1 MPDFAPTFGEDWRDV
16 DVMEVGE
23 LWLKVWLGLRLTDA
37 EASAAAAGW
46 DGGIY
51 RSWTD
56 GDDVAVVLATA
67 WDTPEDAREFADAL
81 EEWASSNEQVHVG
94 DISVDGTRVNVAF
107 ASSEELLP
115 VVSGT
120 LGSV

>member
-1 MPDFAPTFGEDWRDV
+1 MAEG
-16 DVMEVGE
+16 
-23 LWLKVWLGLRLTDA
+23 LGLRLTDA

-67 WDTPEDAREFADAL
+67 WDTPEDAERSPTPWR
-81 EEWASSNEQVHVG
+81 WASST
-94 DISVDGTRVNVAF
+94 SRCT
-107 ASSEELLP
+107 
-115 VVSGT
+115 SGT
-120 LGSV
+120 SPSTEPG